1 MDMAS
6 KGRLYDSV
14 MEYSGEFK
22 LDQISFPSFTSQ
34 ASFRLQ
40 YSASDTVFAL
50 VGLLEANAVREGEA
64 VDWKANF
71 YKAIDALGMKKPDLF
86 SAGMALCQR
95 QHQAILRQVESVIE
109 GTNGVRVTG
118 AFRYVVIKDHPD
130 QAYFIHPAI
139 LQHLG
144 NYLMDYWRFNP
155 TGKKKAL
162 PLVLC
167 AQNAAIEEYV
177 VIGIWNIATR
187 GEGKVVP
194 NAFGKHFETATEDM
208 GARATLTNF
217 DTSVM
222 QIKSDDLNKFL
233 MQLTQ
238 TIKMSGARR

>member
-1 MDMAS
+1 
-6 KGRLYDSV
+6 
-14 MEYSGEFK
+14 MEYSAEFK
-22 LDQISFPSFTSQ
+22 LDQIAFPSFTSQ

-40 YSASDTVFAL
+40 YSASDTVNAL
-50 VGLLEANAVREGEA
+50 VGLLEANAAREGET

-71 YKAIDALGMKKPDLF
+71 YRAVDALGMKKPDLF
-86 SAGMALCQR
+86 AIGMEQCQR
-95 QHQAILRQVESVIE
+95 QHGAILRQVESVIE

-130 QAYFIHPAI
+130 QAYFVHPAI

-155 TGKKKAL
+155 SGKKKAL

-167 AQNAAIEEYV
+167 AQNSTIEEFIV
-177 VIGIWNIATR
+177 VGIWNSPSR

-194 NAFGKHFETATEDM
+194 NEFGKFFEIATEDM
-208 GARATLTNF
+208 GARATLTAF

-238 TIKMSGARR
+238 TIKTSGARAGRL